1 MYYKNIGTVEKTFY
15 NVTFKPGD
23 VKEVPGFINVKKFIR
38 LSDKDAK
45 LEIKQEVKKDNKIA
59 ENKITENK
67 IIEVKENK
75 NKPETKVESDIAEA
89 K

>member
-59 ENKITENK
+59 ENKNID
-67 IIEVKENK
+67 VKENK
-75 NKPETKVESDIAEA
+75 SKAEIKVESDTAET

>member
-59 ENKITENK
+59 ENKTID
-67 IIEVKENK
+67 VKENK
-75 NKPETKVESDIAEA
+75 TKAEIKVESDTAET

>member
-59 ENKITENK
+59 ENKTID
-67 IIEVKENK
+67 VKENK
-75 NKPETKVESDIAEA
+75 TKAEIKVESNIAET

>member
-59 ENKITENK
+59 ENKT
-67 IIEVKENK
+67 IEVKENK

>member
-59 ENKITENK
+59 ENKTIDA
-67 IIEVKENK
+67 KENK
-75 NKPETKVESDIAEA
+75 NKAEIKVESNTAET

>member
-15 NVTFKPGD
+15 DVTFKPGD

-59 ENKITENK
+59 ENKTID
-67 IIEVKENK
+67 VKENK
-75 NKPETKVESDIAEA
+75 TKAEIKVESDTAET

>member
-45 LEIKQEVKKDNKIA
+45 IEIKQEVKKDNKIA
-59 ENKITENK
+59 ENKTID
-67 IIEVKENK
+67 VKENK

>member
-59 ENKITENK
+59 ENKTIDA
-67 IIEVKENK
+67 KENK
-75 NKPETKVESDIAEA
+75 NKAEIKVESDTAET